1 MRRAPSPARRLL
13 SVAMSVLL
21 CTGAV
26 DGAIA
31 DVPDEVV
38 GHKLAPGI
46 GYASAVK
53 LAHQSNGGDNGRLL
67 LVYEPSEAGNV
78 PLFESRDDGDSFKRI
93 GSIDETAHRGDKS
106 WTLRWQPHLSE
117 LARSSGDLPAGTL
130 LLAANA
136 IRRDGGERIT
146 DQDLQLYASV
156 DGGRSWTYRSSI
168 VKGGGQPSDR
178 LNKGV
183 WEPYI
188 VVLDDGRMVVF
199 YSTEQHKAQGFNQ
212 LLAHR
217 VSSDGGRTWGEEV
230 FDVALPGGVERPG
243 MAIVERI
250 PGRGYAMVY
259 ENIDNTGAAR
269 NGQVH
274 IKFSRDGLDWGDAGD
289 RGTPIQTASGAYP
302 SACPTIR
309 WLPGET
315 PDGVIVVAAQRAGG
329 GGDAGG
335 RTFYWNADGGRGPWW
350 EAGAPVRKRT
360 GNIHAGWT
368 QAMIPRADGMLLHV
382 TSSSTANAP
391 APDETNEILFA
402 SAPLALNRYEAEDA
416 VRRGGAQIDNVEAS
430 AYRKVRL
437 ASGKDADL
445 TFDVVVGQSGPRT
458 LTVRFAD
465 IGFAAAPH
473 MSVNGVAATG
483 GATPSTSE
491 GWREATFKAPLKAGH
506 NRIVLSN
513 PERPLDYDWLRIDPV
528 ASP

>member
-1 MRRAPSPARRLL
+1 MRRAPSPALCLL
-13 SVAMSVLL
+13 AASVLL
-21 CTGAV
+21 CTGVAM
-26 DGAIA
+26 A
-31 DVPDEVV
+31 DAPDEVV
-38 GHKLAPGI
+38 GEKLAPGI

-53 LAHQSNGGDNGRLL
+53 LAHQSNASDNGRLL

-78 PLFESRDDGDSFKRI
+78 PLFESRDDGDSFKRV

-106 WTLRWQPHLSE
+106 WALRWQPHLSE

-156 DGGRSWTYRSSI
+156 DGGKSWTYRSSI

-199 YSTEQHKAQGFNQ
+199 YSTEQHKARGFNQ

-217 VSSDGGRTWGEEV
+217 VSTDGGRSWGKEV

-259 ENIDNTGAAR
+259 ENIDNTGAAH

-274 IKFSRDGLDWGDAGD
+274 IKFSRDGLDWGDAAD

-302 SACPTIR
+302 AACPTIR

-368 QAMIPRADGMLLHV
+368 QALIPREDGKLLHV

-402 SAPLALNRYEAEDA
+402 AAPLALDRYEAEDA
-416 VRRGGAQIDNVEAS
+416 VRRGGAQIDNVDAS

-437 ASGKDADL
+437 ASGEDADL
-445 TFDVVVGQSGPRT
+445 TFDVVIGEAGPRT

-465 IGFAAAPH
+465 IGFAAAPRLR
-473 MSVNGVAATG
+473 VNGDIASG
-483 GATPSTSE
+483 GVQPSTSE
-491 GWREATFKAPLKAGH
+491 GWREATFTASLKSGH
-506 NRIVLSN
+506 NRLVLTN
-513 PERPLDYDWLRIDPV
+513 PDRPLDYDWLQVGAPTRGV